1 MVKIE
6 KTKEKQESGVTMMST
21 RQKQRDY
28 LFDNYKAL
36 LVLLVVIG
44 HFIELSYKNNEL
56 LGDMKWVIVSF
67 HMPAFIFISGYFS
80 KRELPFG
87 KLVQKLLVPY
97 LVYEVIYYLLYV
109 YVIDKPTELYLLHP
123 KFSLWY
129 IQALFIWR
137 LITPYVKKI
146 PYHMIFAVAA
156 GLLIGCSG
164 ISDNFLSIPRVLVF
178 YPFFLAGIHFEREK
192 LIRFRNMKWQWIAGA
207 GVAVWIGG
215 FVLNIFPTNYSPKIF
230 YGRYNY
236 EYLEQGMV
244 EGMLVRLICYA
255 IGFGMTFGLMLLMSE
270 KEAKVSYIGTRTMA
284 VYLFHGL
291 IYSFMKG
298 TSGILSGVNTLAE
311 SAMLLAFCIAIT
323 LLFSARQFTA
333 LTNAVAS
340 IPLEKIGGSFIKA
353 LGNIKVT
360 QQDLIFGK

>member
-1 MVKIE
+1 
-6 KTKEKQESGVTMMST
+6 MMSA

-56 LGDMKWVIVSF
+56 LGDLKWVIVSF

-80 KRELPFG
+80 KKELTFG

-97 LVYEVIYYLLYV
+97 LVYEVLYYLLYV
-109 YVIDKPTELYLLHP
+109 YVIHKPTGLYLLHP

-129 IQALFIWR
+129 LLALFIWR
-137 LITPYVKKI
+137 FATPYVKKI
-146 PYHMIFAVAA
+146 PHHMILAVVA
-156 GLLIGCSG
+156 GLLIGCSS

-178 YPFFLAGIHFEREK
+178 YPFFLGGIHFDREK
-192 LIRFRNMKWQWIAGA
+192 LARFRSMKWRWIAGA
-207 GVAVWIGG
+207 GVVAWAGAFI
-215 FVLNIFPTNYSPKIF
+215 LNIFPINYSPKIF

-236 EYLEQGMV
+236 EYLDQGTV
-244 EGMLVRLICYA
+244 EGIFVRLLCYA
-255 IGFGMTFGLMLLMSE
+255 VGFGMTYGLLVLMSE
-270 KEAKVSYIGTRTMA
+270 KETKVSYIGTRTMA

-291 IYSFMKG
+291 TYSFIKG
-298 TSGILSGVNTLAE
+298 VSDILGGVNTLTE
-311 SAMLLAFCIAIT
+311 SVMLLVFCVAVT
-323 LLFSARQFTA
+323 FFFSARQFTVF
-333 LTNAVAS
+333 TNAVAA
-340 IPLEKIGGSFIKA
+340 IPFEKMGEGFVKV
-353 LGNIKVT
+353 LGRLKVT